1 MISNII
7 QKFGKE
13 EAIDQKWDLVIRP
26 KEGWF
31 SLHLVDL
38 WNYKDLIFLFVKR
51 DFISLYKQTI
61 LGPLWYIIQP
71 LASTV
76 IYTIIF
82 GKIANVSTDGVPH
95 FIFYLSGTVLW
106 SYFADCLIATSNTF
120 VANAGIFSKV
130 YFPRLAVPFSIVI
143 SSLIKFAIQ
152 FATFLAFYSYF
163 ILKGATLEMQWSVI
177 LLPFF
182 ILQIAILGLG
192 FGVMVSS
199 MTTKYRDL
207 SLLVAF
213 GVQLWMY
220 ATPVVY
226 PLSLVPERFKFL
238 YNLNPMA
245 NLIENFRFSFL
256 GHGHLDLYA
265 WAQSWIITA
274 LVFFIGILIFS
285 RAERDFVDTV

>member
-245 NLIENFRFSFL
+245 NLIENFRFPFW
-256 GHGHLDLYA
+256 GTDIWIFMHGRKAGLLLLWFFYRYFDLF
-265 WAQSWIITA
+265 TGRKG
-274 LVFFIGILIFS
+274 F
-285 RAERDFVDTV
+285 R

>member
-7 QKFGKE
+7 QKFGKPE
-13 EAIDQKWDLVIRP
+13 VVDQKWDLVIRP
-26 KEGWF
+26 KEGLF
-31 SLHLVDL
+31 SLHLADL

-61 LGPLWYIIQP
+61 LGPLWYIVQP

-130 YFPRLAVPFSIVI
+130 YFPRLAVPVSIVV

-152 FATFLAFYSYF
+152 FATFLAFYFYF

-177 LLPFF
+177 LLPIF

-226 PLSLVPERFKFL
+226 PLSLVPEQFKLL

-265 WAQSWIITA
+265 WAQSWIITV
-274 LVFFIGILIFS
+274 LVFFIGIVIFS